1 MKRVVCMVAA
11 LFCMAILFSSPLM
24 AKTDAEKAQ
33 RQTTKTDRTEAQIT
47 DLHTKLQITPAQE
60 DQWNKVA
67 LAMRENASQM
77 DILVYSRKG
86 KLGTL
91 NAVDNLK
98 SYKDVSDAHTACLAK
113 FIAAFEPLYASMSD
127 TQKANADA
135 IFAAKMAR
143 QGHHKGHKHTTK

>member
-1 MKRVVCMVAA
+1 MKRVVCIVAA

-24 AKTDAEKAQ
+24 AQTDAKKAQ
-33 RQTTKTDRTEAQIT
+33 RQMTKTDRTEAQIT

-67 LAMRENASQM
+67 SAMRENAAQM
-77 DILVYSRKG
+77 DILIYNRTA
-86 KLGTL
+86 KLGTM

-98 SYKDVSDAHTACLAK
+98 SYKDVSDAHTACLVR

-143 QGHHKGHKHTTK
+143 QGQHKGHKHTTK

>member
-1 MKRVVCMVAA
+1 MKRVFCAVAA
-11 LFCMAILFSSPLM
+11 LFCMTILFSSPLM
-24 AKTDAEKAQ
+24 AQTGTEKAQ
-33 RQTTKTDRTEAQIT
+33 GRMTKVDRTEAQIT

-67 LAMRENASQM
+67 LAMRENAAEM
-77 DILVYSRKG
+77 DILVFNRKA
-86 KLGTL
+86 KLGTM

-98 SYKDVSDAHTACLAK
+98 SYKDVSDAHTTCLVK

-135 IFAAKMAR
+135 IFSAKMAR
-143 QGHHKGHKHTTK
+143 QGQHRGHKHTTK

>member
-1 MKRVVCMVAA
+1 MKRVVCIVGA

-33 RQTTKTDRTEAQIT
+33 AKTDRTEASIT

-67 LAMRENASQM
+67 SAMRENAAQM
-77 DILVYSRKG
+77 DILLYNRKA
-86 KLGTL
+86 KLGTM

-127 TQKANADA
+127 AQKANADA
-135 IFAAKMAR
+135 IFATKMAKKG
-143 QGHHKGHKHTTK
+143 QHKGHKRTTK